1 MILMSVF
8 SGNVRSD
15 FAGMSREI
23 RIEIVSRDGFWRN
36 AFNVEWE
43 FQYPQRNLE
52 ELQGYCRV
60 PETWLKDLERVG
72 KQCFSSIRLAPSD
85 PGRRE
90 IFRLILPRE

>member
-1 MILMSVF
+1 M
-8 SGNVRSD
+8 
-15 FAGMSREI
+15 AREI

-43 FQYPQRNLE
+43 FQYPQRNLNE
-52 ELQGYCRV
+52 ELPGFHRI
-60 PETWLKDLERVG
+60 PEEWLPDLERVG

-90 IFRLILPRE
+90 IFRSILPRENRR